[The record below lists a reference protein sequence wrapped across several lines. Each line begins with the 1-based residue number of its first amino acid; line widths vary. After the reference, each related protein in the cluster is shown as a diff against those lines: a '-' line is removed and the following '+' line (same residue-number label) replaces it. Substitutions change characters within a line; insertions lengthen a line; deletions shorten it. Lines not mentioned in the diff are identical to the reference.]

1 MWEHLGLSLWV
12 QTAYNRRKVKKQAK
26 SRPCFGEGVMPYSI
40 YESINENPSRFVN
53 AFVAPIQSSAFHW
66 HNEYELIGVL
76 KGSITVRVQ
85 SELVCLKKGDL
96 LLVNS
101 NVIHA
106 IDSTGEEENLCML
119 VQMRPDLFVSD
130 ESDPSELLFYL
141 NSTDEEEP
149 SCGFSHFYKRM
160 AKIVYQSMREEK
172 HAQFRVRA
180 EACGLIADLFDY
192 VVYDVRFRDKRSR
205 SDEQLTVSIIEY
217 LENNLSEEQLAE
229 MTCHEF
235 GVSRK
240 TLDRNLKQTLGVTGK
255 EIVDRLRMDKAK
267 ELLKNTNKTMSYIL
281 DACGFGSEKTFYR
294 MFRQETGVTPK
305 EFRESGSIVNE
316 NHELRGYL
324 DFEAFE
330 VKKLL
335 QDIIKEEPV

>member
-1 MWEHLGLSLWV
+1 
-12 QTAYNRRKVKKQAK
+12 
-26 SRPCFGEGVMPYSI
+26 
-40 YESINENPSRFVN
+40 
-53 AFVAPIQSSAFHW
+53 
-66 HNEYELIGVL
+66 
-76 KGSITVRVQ
+76 
-85 SELVCLKKGDL
+85 
-96 LLVNS
+96 
-101 NVIHA
+101 
-106 IDSTGEEENLCML
+106 
-119 VQMRPDLFVSD
+119 
-130 ESDPSELLFYL
+130 
-141 NSTDEEEP
+141 
-149 SCGFSHFYKRM
+149 M